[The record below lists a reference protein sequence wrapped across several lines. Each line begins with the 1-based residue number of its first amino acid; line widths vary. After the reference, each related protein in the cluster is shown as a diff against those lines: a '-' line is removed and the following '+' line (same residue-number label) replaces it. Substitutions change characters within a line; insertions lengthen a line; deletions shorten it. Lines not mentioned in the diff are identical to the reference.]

1 MRPPCKKVGKCK
13 YLSVIKQLFILSQL
27 NYLDLLD
34 SLALYAENSRKKKM
48 EAYMRNQFVFM
59 GVMAT
64 ERKECFKNWYRNLEI
79 KSEENLL
86 LLANQMWRSEFR
98 EIKYCTIDLMLK
110 LKKHWT
116 KESYMF
122 FLDMIV
128 SESWW
133 DTVDMIAS
141 NLVGKYLLS
150 HEPEILEKE
159 SQAFIESNNLWLQ
172 RTSLIFQLKY
182 KDRLHKALL
191 ESNIQQLKTDKEF
204 FIQKA
209 IGWSLREASK
219 TNPIWVKDIIHRLEI
234 EGLAKKEASKYLN
247 NT

>member
-27 NYLDLLD
+27 NYLELLD
-34 SLALYAENSRKKKM
+34 SLGQFATSSRKLKM

-64 ERKECFKNWYRNLEI
+64 ERKECFKNWYKKLEI
-79 KSEENLL
+79 SSEEDLL
-86 LLANQMWRSEFR
+86 LLAKKLWKSEYR
-98 EIKYCTIDLMLK
+98 ELKYCTIDLLLK
-110 LKKHWT
+110 FKKLWT
-116 KESYMF
+116 AKSYTF

-128 SESWW
+128 SDSWW

-141 NLVGKYLLS
+141 NLVGQYLLK
-150 HEPEILEKE
+150 HDPEMWEKE
-159 SQAFIESNNLWLQ
+159 SQAFIDSNNLWLQ
-172 RTSLIFQLKY
+172 RTALIFQLKY
-182 KDRLHKALL
+182 KNRLHKSLL
-191 ESNIQQLKTDKEF
+191 ERNITQLKKNSDF

-219 TNPIWVKDIIHRLEI
+219 TYPNWVREIIYGLDI

-247 NT
+247 NL